1 MGIITD
7 TVTRAI
13 KEGIEAKGIA
23 VKVKEKVENET
34 VIVDGSTERVVSRIE
49 PDVEMMPGWVIS
61 VLDAAIHIEAKIDP
75 EDDRFEEKVLNI
87 PFADPKAIDKAI
99 NGIDGIPLINSSS
112 HCGVI
117 IMEVLQESAVVSAD
131 NDTGST
137 VLKSD
142 SSKKTTV
149 SPVPAKTGD
158 RLERK
163 KPSEPGTG
171 FFILKTRPPFAKV
184 YIDGRVIGT
193 TPMKAP
199 FELKAGSHLLR
210 AEKRL

>member
-117 IMEVLQESAVVSAD
+117 IMEVPDDAIDDESKWTFTIKEGFKIVTHDDGTQE
-131 NDTGST
+131 T
-137 VLKSD
+137 VPSD
-142 SSKKTTV
+142 IFKPGMV
-149 SPVPAKTGD
+149 IDPD
-158 RLERK
+158 K
-163 KPSEPGTG
+163 KPDQS
-171 FFILKTRPPFAKV
+171 
-184 YIDGRVIGT
+184 
-193 TPMKAP
+193 
-199 FELKAGSHLLR
+199 SS
-210 AEKRL
+210 